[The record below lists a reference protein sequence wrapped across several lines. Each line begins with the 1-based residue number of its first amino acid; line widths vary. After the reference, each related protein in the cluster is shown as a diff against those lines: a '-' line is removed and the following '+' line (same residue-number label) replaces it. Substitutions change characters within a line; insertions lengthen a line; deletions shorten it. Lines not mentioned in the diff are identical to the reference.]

1 MTLHAPDRRPWS
13 GLTCLLRWCVCWFV
27 VPLWLCLHVGIA
39 SAASDAPDDEGAPMC
54 DPRGASVL
62 AGVEIPE
69 VDRGRVQELPC
80 DALIWMLDAGQEPWD
95 FGGPVALRG
104 APAEPPHLDLDRTRP
119 EAVIELRVLLPPE
132 PEPLQLATAP
142 FVGLP
147 ACSGYRAIV
156 YRPPVSRG

>member
-1 MTLHAPDRRPWS
+1 
-13 GLTCLLRWCVCWFV
+13 
-27 VPLWLCLHVGIA
+27 
-39 SAASDAPDDEGAPMC
+39 MC

-95 FGGPVALRG
+95 FDGPAALRG
-104 APAEPPHLDLDRTRP
+104 APAEPPQPDLDRTRP
-119 EAVIELRVLLPPE
+119 EAVIELHVTLPLA
-132 PEPLQLATAP
+132 PEPLQLSLAP

-147 ACSGYRAIV
+147 ACSGYRAML
-156 YRPPVSRG
+156 YRPPVSQG